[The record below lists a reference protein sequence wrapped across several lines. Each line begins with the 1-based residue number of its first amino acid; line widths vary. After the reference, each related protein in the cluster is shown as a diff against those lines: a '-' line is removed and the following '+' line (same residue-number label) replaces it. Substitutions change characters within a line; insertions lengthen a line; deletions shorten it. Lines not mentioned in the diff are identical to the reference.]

1 MGDRNGTL
9 AGKAKICILFENR
22 PEIISW
28 AAFIALVVLCR
39 VGPVSVDATRQL
51 YIIGS

>member
-1 MGDRNGTL
+1 MAHSPGRPKF
-9 AGKAKICILFENR
+9 AYCSKIDLKLFLGG
-22 PEIISW
+22 